1 MTQRLSL
8 TLGIIS
14 MLFSLGCS
22 SAQKTTEEGTPRK
35 SAAEEAES
43 RDITQ
48 KAANEVQAHKFME
61 IEFKPGSAELT
72 ENAKN
77 SLAKL
82 VQASGQVGKIDE
94 VMVLSWSDYEYPSKN
109 VKKLPKAQID
119 LAQKRNRAVEHYVKS
134 IQRVDVDAY
143 NMAEQPNALSKW
155 FNATDNRLK
164 NALVA
169 AGLPTTA
176 DDPQYPSKASHSVVL
191 VKLE

>member
-1 MTQRLSL
+1 MAQRLSI

-14 MLFSLGCS
+14 MLFSFGCS
-22 SAQKTTEEGTPRK
+22 SAQRINEEGTPRK

-43 RDITQ
+43 RSITQ
-48 KAANEVQAHKFME
+48 KAASEVQAHNFVE
-61 IEFKPGSAELT
+61 IEFKPGSADLT
-72 ENAKN
+72 DNAKT
-77 SLAKL
+77 SLNKL
-82 VQASGQVGKIDE
+82 VQDSGKAGKIDE

-109 VKKLPKAQID
+109 IKKLPRAQID
-119 LAQKRNRAVEHYVKS
+119 LAQKRNRAVENYVKS

-155 FNATDNRLK
+155 FNATDSRLK

-191 VKLE
+191 VKIE